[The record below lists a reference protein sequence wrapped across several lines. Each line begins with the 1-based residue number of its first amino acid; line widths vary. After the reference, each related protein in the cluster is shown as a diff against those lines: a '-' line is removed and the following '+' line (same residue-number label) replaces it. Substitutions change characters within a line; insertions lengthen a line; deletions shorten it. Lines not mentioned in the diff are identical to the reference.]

1 MDPRGYLYVLGAA
14 VLWGLIGPIS
24 KFIFAHGVS
33 ALETAFW
40 RSSLGWCMFALHAL
54 LVTGFRISRE
64 HFVPLAV
71 FSVLGI
77 TLFYGS
83 YMVSIEYVGAALASV
98 LLYTAPAWVALLSW
112 IFLDEKMTG
121 WKLSALMLTL
131 TGVTCV
137 SLGPQMFNG
146 GGNVSFS
153 WLGLMCGLTAG
164 FTYAL
169 YYIFGKKYFS
179 GYATPTL
186 FFYALPVGSIGLY
199 PFIEFAP
206 KAGSTWLW
214 LLLLAATTTY
224 GAYIFYY
231 AGLKRLEATRV
242 SIIATLEPV
251 IASLLA
257 FTIWHERFDFM
268 GYIGSGLILSA
279 VLLTIAES
287 SRRKSAKP
295 LVDRRPGG
303 NGQ

>member
-1 MDPRGYLYVLGAA
+1 MDPKGYLYVLGAA

-24 KFIFAHGVS
+24 KFIFADGVS

-40 RSSLGWCMFALHAL
+40 RSTLGWGMFAIHAL
-54 LVTGFRISRE
+54 LFSGFRIARH
-64 HFVPLAV
+64 HFVPLAI
-71 FSVLGI
+71 FSILGI

-83 YMVSIEYVGAALASV
+83 YMLSIEYVGAALASV

-112 IFLDEKMTG
+112 IFLAEKMTG
-121 WKLSALMLTL
+121 WKIAALSLTL
-131 TGVTCV
+131 AGVAGV
-137 SLGPQMFNG
+137 SLGPQIMG

-153 WLGLMCGLTAG
+153 WLGILSGLTAG

-186 FFYALPVGSIGLY
+186 FFYALPVGSLGLY
-199 PFIEFAP
+199 PFIEFVP
-206 KAGSTWLW
+206 KGGSTWLW

-224 GAYIFYY
+224 GAYICYY

-242 SIIATLEPV
+242 SIVATLEPV

-257 FTIWHERFDFM
+257 FTIWNERFDFM
-268 GYIGSGLILSA
+268 GYLGSGLILSA
-279 VLLTIAES
+279 VLLTIAEG
-287 SRRKSAKP
+287 SRKKIAKP
-295 LVDRRPGG
+295 IIGRKAGG